1 MGRGPISGQNSQIQ
15 YCETR
20 FQERMRG
27 LRESD
32 GNIVPRDLAIAL
44 SVIHYRYARRGPF
57 PKLPCYAYQADA
69 ASMDTIRHCI
79 DRLQA
84 LADEIHAQ
92 KRLSPTAI
100 SIGAKYALN
109 DIEKSL
115 PGGKLIR
122 ELVQKDHPW
131 LAGLKT
137 HDRFILT
144 RGPVL
149 IA

>member
-1 MGRGPISGQNSQIQ
+1 MGSGPISGENSTVQ

-20 FQERMRG
+20 FNEMLRG
-27 LRESD
+27 LQEAD

-44 SVIHYRYARRGPF
+44 SVIHCRYARRGPT
-57 PKLPCYAYQADA
+57 PKLPYYAYRADA
-69 ASMDTIRHCI
+69 ASTGTIRHCI
-79 DRLQA
+79 DRLQT

-92 KRLSPTAI
+92 KRLSPTAL

-115 PGGKLIR
+115 PGGKLIG
-122 ELVQKDHPW
+122 ELVHKDHPW
-131 LAGLKT
+131 LAGLKL

-144 RGPVL
+144 RGRVI

>member
-1 MGRGPISGQNSQIQ
+1 MGRGPISGKNGGIQ

-20 FQERMRG
+20 FNEMLRALQE
-27 LRESD
+27 LD

-44 SVIHYRYARRGPF
+44 SVIHGRYARRGPA
-57 PKLPCYAYQADA
+57 PKLPWYAYRADA
-69 ASMDTIRHCI
+69 AGMDAIRHCI

-84 LADEIHAQ
+84 LADDIHAQ
-92 KRLSPTAI
+92 KRLSPTEI

-115 PGGKLIR
+115 PHGKLIR

-131 LAGLKT
+131 LAGLKL